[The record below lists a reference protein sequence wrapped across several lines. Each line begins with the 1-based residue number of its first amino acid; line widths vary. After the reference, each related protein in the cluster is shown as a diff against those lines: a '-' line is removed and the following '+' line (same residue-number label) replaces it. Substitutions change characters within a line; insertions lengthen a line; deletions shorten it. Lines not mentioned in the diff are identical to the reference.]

1 MKKIKY
7 ILLILLL
14 SACSLNNTPTSKIEE
29 LLGKYQS
36 LNKEIIINT
45 NDLAITGKEEE
56 IKKIIK
62 TQYKNM
68 TYEIKEEKIDG
79 EKATVT
85 VEIEVLNYKDI
96 INNSKE
102 DITKKLKN
110 TKSKITY
117 TIDFTLTKNKDKWKV
132 DELTEEQKNKLLG
145 IF

>member
-45 NDLAITGKEEE
+45 NDLAITG
-56 IKKIIK
+56 
-62 TQYKNM
+62 
-68 TYEIKEEKIDG
+68 
-79 EKATVT
+79 
-85 VEIEVLNYKDI
+85 IEVLNYKDI
-96 INNSKE
+96 INNNKE
-102 DITKKLKN
+102 DIIKELKN

-117 TIDFTLTKNKDKWKV
+117 TIDFTLTKNKDKWKI
-132 DELTEEQKNKLLG
+132 DELTREQKDKLLG